1 MTMQEQLRALVER
14 HLVHLIEQLAAV
26 TELLTPAGDTLPVT
40 KAAEAQAITHQLKGT
55 AGSMG
60 FPEIGAIASAL
71 DDSLKILKAADAPIP
86 LADLQPALDQLASLQ
101 RISEAT
107 TPVMSKLYNADLSKL
122 A

>member
-14 HLVHLIEQLAAV
+14 HLVHLVEQLATV
-26 TELLTPAGDTLPVT
+26 TELLTPAGDTLPVI
-40 KAAEAQAITHQLKGT
+40 KAVEAQAITHQIKGT

-60 FPEIGAIASAL
+60 FPEISAIATAL
-71 DDSLKILKAADAPIP
+71 DDSLKTLKAADAPIP
-86 LADLQPALDQLASLQ
+86 LADLQPALEQLANL
-101 RISEAT
+101 RRVSEAT

>member
-40 KAAEAQAITHQLKGT
+40 NAAEAQAITHQLKGT